1 VDPPV
6 LKPVLSHTHAPPPTA
21 GAFLSSSQPSL
32 TRTPLRPPPELF
44 SPQASPL
51 SHARP
56 SAHRRSFSLLKPVL
70 SHAPARRARLLIP
83 FLSPHAR
90 HATAGSS
97 SDFTPSS
104 SAHGERGRP
113 RGGIGRTTGVVLRA
127 RGGYRLPKHCDN
139 NEVLK
144 ALCDERGGVGRPARP
159 TAPPTARYARRSRLP
174 SHVAVSGSGGVSCL
188 PHRMRN
194 SVVDTYTLLYIN

>member
-21 GAFLSSSQPSL
+21 GAFLSSSQSSL
-32 TRTPLRPPPELF
+32 TRTPL
-44 SPQASPL
+44 
-51 SHARP
+51 
-56 SAHRRSFSLLKPVL
+56 
-70 SHAPARRARLLIP
+70 APARRARLLIP

-104 SAHGERGRP
+104 STHGERGRP

-194 SVVDTYTLLYIN
+194 SVANV